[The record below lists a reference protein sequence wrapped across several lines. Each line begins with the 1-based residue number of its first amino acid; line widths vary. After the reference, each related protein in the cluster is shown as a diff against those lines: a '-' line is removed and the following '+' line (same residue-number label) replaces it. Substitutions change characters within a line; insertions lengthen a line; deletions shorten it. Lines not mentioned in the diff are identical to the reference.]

1 MKKILLIAN
10 MVSGQNSSRSHL
22 PAIIEKLSILGCEVT
37 VYPLI
42 PGEGLTSEAIIPKA
56 GSRFDEIV
64 CSGGDGTLNHLVNA
78 MKKCGNTTPIGYI
91 PSGSTNDFSR
101 NINGKLTTEQLCEVI
116 AGSKTMQYDLG
127 KLQDQYFNYVA
138 GFGAFTE
145 VSYTTPQN
153 IKNIFGYG
161 AYVLNII
168 GTLPGNLS
176 YQVHA
181 KIEHDGVTEEGDYVF
196 CGVTNSTSVGGV
208 QSPILEKANLSDGVF
223 EVVLVSAP
231 RDLLSLNGILQSLSK
246 GRVDNEYVKVFQT
259 SHVRSRT
266 DKPVN
271 WTVDGE
277 FGGQYQDASIEVIPR
292 GMTIMV

>member
-1 MKKILLIAN
+1 M
-10 MVSGQNSSRSHL
+10 
-22 PAIIEKLSILGCEVT
+22 
-37 VYPLI
+37 
-42 PGEGLTSEAIIPKA
+42 
-56 GSRFDEIV
+56 
-64 CSGGDGTLNHLVNA
+64 
-78 MKKCGNTTPIGYI
+78 
-91 PSGSTNDFSR
+91 
-101 NINGKLTTEQLCEVI
+101 
-116 AGSKTMQYDLG
+116 
-127 KLQDQYFNYVA
+127 A

-259 SHVRSRT
+259 SHVRFRT